1 MFKIQKTE
9 YVNKT
14 FRIPKDL
21 SERLSSTAQSEDIS
35 VNELVVQ
42 CCEYALSDL
51 MPSDNEKGSGP
62 LKVEAFFSAVL
73 HLYSYSCYYILKRFS
88 SLFVFAFCHRI
99 CNKCKLS

>member
-1 MFKIQKTE
+1 MFKIQKAE

-51 MPSDNEKGSGP
+51 MPSDKEKGSD
-62 LKVEAFFSAVL
+62 
-73 HLYSYSCYYILKRFS
+73 H
-88 SLFVFAFCHRI
+88 
-99 CNKCKLS
+99 